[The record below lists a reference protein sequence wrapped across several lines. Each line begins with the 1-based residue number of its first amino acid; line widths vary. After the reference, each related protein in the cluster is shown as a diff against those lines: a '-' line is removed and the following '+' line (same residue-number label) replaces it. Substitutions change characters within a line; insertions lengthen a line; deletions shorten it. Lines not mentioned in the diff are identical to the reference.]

1 MTIHKLTAGDGYTYL
16 TRQVAGGDVSRAPG
30 QDAAGYYTAN
40 GNPPGNWIGRG
51 APLLGL
57 AGQQVT
63 EEQMRALFGHGQH
76 PNSEAMI
83 QAHLAASARSG
94 MSAAEL
100 ARSRREAIR
109 AATLGRPFP
118 SYEPLEKFDVR
129 VRRRLAIITQETGR
143 EPTEAE
149 VKKVHRE
156 EARRQRAAVAGFD
169 AVFAPVKSAVL
180 LWALDERPWVRD
192 AVRQAHEDAKNA
204 ALELLEEHA
213 AFTRTGTG
221 GIAQIRTRGLI
232 AAAFDHYDSRDGDP
246 NLHTHVA
253 ISSKVQGVDGK
264 WRALDARA
272 LYRITVAASEC
283 YNTAFET
290 ALTARLGVT
299 FVPRPDTRGDR
310 EPVRE
315 ISQVPFGMI
324 KHFSSRRAS
333 IETRYAQLV
342 RAYRREHGHDP
353 SRSACHQLA
362 RQANLDTRTAKK
374 PARSLTEMRAAWRAS
389 LTEAFGRGAVRQLM
403 AAVPAAAAQAPVRP
417 DRAASISPRWPNE
430 LWLASPPS
438 DRRGPCG
445 TCGRRPSVSPARN
458 AALAR

>member
-1 MTIHKLTAGDGYTYL
+1 MVMTIHKLTAGDGYTYL

-40 GNPPGNWIGRG
+40 GNPPGSWIGRG

-83 QAHLAASARSG
+83 QAHLAASARPG

-204 ALELLEEHA
+204 ALQLLEEHA

-221 GIAQIRTRGLI
+221 GIAQIRTKGLI

-246 NLHTHVA
+246 EPAHPRGHLQQGPGRRRQVA
-253 ISSKVQGVDGK
+253 GP
-264 WRALDARA
+264 RR
-272 LYRITVAASEC
+272 
-283 YNTAFET
+283 
-290 ALTARLGVT
+290 
-299 FVPRPDTRGDR
+299 PRPVPDHGRCVGVLQHRVRDR
-310 EPVRE
+310 AHCPAGSHV
-315 ISQVPFGMI
+315 
-324 KHFSSRRAS
+324 HSRDPTPGATAS
-333 IETRYAQLV
+333 RCA
-342 RAYRREHGHDP
+342 
-353 SRSACHQLA
+353 RSA
-362 RQANLDTRTAKK
+362 KF
-374 PARSLTEMRAAWRAS
+374 RSE
-389 LTEAFGRGAVRQLM
+389 
-403 AAVPAAAAQAPVRP
+403 
-417 DRAASISPRWPNE
+417 
-430 LWLASPPS
+430 
-438 DRRGPCG
+438 
-445 TCGRRPSVSPARN
+445 
-458 AALAR
+458 